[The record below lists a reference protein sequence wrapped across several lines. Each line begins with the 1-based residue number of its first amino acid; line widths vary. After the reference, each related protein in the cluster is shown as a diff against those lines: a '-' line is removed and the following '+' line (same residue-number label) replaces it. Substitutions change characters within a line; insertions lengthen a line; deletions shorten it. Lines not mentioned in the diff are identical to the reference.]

1 MFGLILSSLSN
12 RQLWVVLDGKSSQ
25 FLKAPFLVQYFSYY
39 TLITFLIM
47 LYVILLSMLMVLLST
62 LSVTRHL
69 ICGKNQNWLVNLNLM
84 YKTLCSEA
92 GRSLLISI
100 LEKLKLFCLTSLI
113 TLLLLIWKWMGL
125 FLRKNNLL
133 RC

>member
-1 MFGLILSSLSN
+1 MCLILSSLSN
-12 RQLWVVLDGKSSQ
+12 RQLWVALDGKSSQ
-25 FLKAPFLVQYFSYY
+25 FLKALLLVKYFSYY

-62 LSVTRHL
+62 LSVIRHL

-84 YKTLCSEA
+84 YKTLCSRA
-92 GRSLLISI
+92 GRNLLISI
-100 LEKLKLFCLTSLI
+100 LEKCKWFCLTSLI

-125 FLRKNNLL
+125 FLRENNLL